1 MDSVTIRKATKE
13 DLPAV
18 LQVAIASYEDA
29 FAAFNTRENMDTF
42 YAESYTL
49 NKFTTE
55 YEEPHAALLVA
66 CRDEAI
72 VGFARLRVN
81 AEADGHLDGKA
92 IELQRLYIHPD
103 HQGIRAG
110 ALLIQRAIEYATTQQ
125 FDWMWLGV
133 WERNFKAQKFYEKHS
148 FIRFSEHIF
157 QMGDDPQTDWLL
169 KRRLTTTK

>member
-1 MDSVTIRKATKE
+1 MDSVTIRAATKE
-13 DLPAV
+13 DLPTV
-18 LQVAIASYEDA
+18 LRVAIASYEDA
-29 FAAFNTRENMDTF
+29 FAEFNTRENMEAF

-49 NKFTTE
+49 DRFIME
-55 YEEPHAALLVA
+55 FDEPQAVLFVA

-72 VGFARLRVN
+72 IGFARLRVN
-81 AEADGHLDGKA
+81 PEADGHLDGTA

-110 ALLIQRAIEYATTQQ
+110 AWLMQRAIEYANAQP
-125 FDWMWLGV
+125 FDWLWLGV
-133 WERNFKAQKFYEKHS
+133 WERNYKAQAFYEKHG

-157 QMGDDPQTDWLL
+157 QVGDDPQTDWLL